1 MGVPAGAVETFDI
14 KGDREDLRNA
24 IYDIS
29 PMDTPFMSGVNRGRC
44 TAKFHEWQTD
54 ELADAD
60 DANAAVE
67 GDDAAAPAFAATV
80 RLSNRTQISTKT
92 VITTGTVD
100 AIRKAGRGTELAY
113 QIAKKAKELKRDM
126 EAVITGNAA
135 SAVGVSDMTPQFLGS
150 LETWY
155 ETNVDKAGDGSGGG
169 YSSPDTV
176 IRSDGTA
183 RAFVESMLKGSFKGC
198 WDEGGEPNLVMC
210 GSFNKQVAST
220 FTGNATRTDKSED
233 KRVTATVDIYISD
246 FGTHRIIA
254 NRFSRDRTVHVCDT
268 KMWDVCY
275 LRSFRQHRL
284 GKTGDAE
291 KRQMVVEYTL
301 ASRNEAASGIIAD
314 LTAA

>member
-1 MGVPAGAVETFDI
+1 MPIPAGVVETFDI
-14 KGDREDLRNA
+14 AGDREDLRNA

-54 ELADAD
+54 ELAAAD
-60 DANAAVE
+60 ETNAAIE
-67 GDDAAAPAFAATV
+67 GDDAAVPDFTATV

-126 EAVITGNAA
+126 EAVITGNKA
-135 SAVGVSDMTPQFLGS
+135 SAVGISNMDPQYLGS

-155 ETNVDKAGDGSGGG
+155 ETNVDTTGSGGG
-169 YSSPDTV
+169 YMSPDTV
-176 IRSDGTA
+176 IRADGTQ
-183 RAFVESMLKGSFKGC
+183 RAFIESMLKGIFKGC
-198 WDEGGEPNLVMC
+198 WDAGGEPNLVMT

-233 KRVTATVDIYISD
+233 KRVVAAVDIYVSD
-246 FGTHRIIA
+246 FGTHRIVA
-254 NRFSRDRTVHVCDT
+254 NRFSRSRTVHVCDT
-268 KMWDVCY
+268 KMWDICY

-284 GKTGDAE
+284 AKTGDAE

-314 LTAA
+314 LTDA